1 LNVDEIILYKIVSD
15 TPSQK
20 PDKNL
25 ISKLLENHLYIIEKL
40 LKELPKKEDFFKDI
54 NTTLLETKSKM
65 KLTKTQENQLK
76 NILTLYKIKNIPF
89 PHFKELKK
97 KEEVKEF
104 ITSLFSSLEI

>member
-1 LNVDEIILYKIVSD
+1 
-15 TPSQK
+15 
-20 PDKNL
+20 
-25 ISKLLENHLYIIEKL
+25 
-40 LKELPKKEDFFKDI
+40 
-54 NTTLLETKSKM
+54 M